1 MDRTALTFCMDNK
14 IPIVVFDAMC
24 EGNIKRIVNGEKVG
38 TLVSDTAA
46 A

>member
-1 MDRTALTFCMDNK
+1 MDNK
-14 IPIVVFDAMC
+14 IPIVVFDAMRQ
-24 EGNIKRIVNGEKVG
+24 GNIERIVNGENVG